1 MTFFHL
7 YFDVNALSI
16 IFFSFNCP
24 LLTSV
29 KDYCIKRGTHLFPST
44 LYVLILWAA
53 MKLTGLLIGFLLIG
67 LSSALTED
75 NYETIRDAF
84 ITKVKSDRTLQPTIV
99 RLSMIFRLINWRDDR
114 IIHGQRMLNGAFFQL
129 FWANWAD

>member
-1 MTFFHL
+1 
-7 YFDVNALSI
+7 
-16 IFFSFNCP
+16 
-24 LLTSV
+24 
-29 KDYCIKRGTHLFPST
+29 
-44 LYVLILWAA
+44 

-99 RLSMIFRLINWRDDR
+99 RLSMIFRSIN
-114 IIHGQRMLNGAFFQL
+114 
-129 FWANWAD
+129 